1 MDEWCR
7 DNEVIFMKSIQFPEM
22 FTRTVTNTVS
32 DYDATLQNLKMLL
45 WSEKGELFGD
55 PYFGTGLKRYFYDQ
69 NDVVLI
75 DILIDDIYTAITLFM
90 PQIKVNRNDIQL
102 FRSGKGQVTAKIK
115 ALNQADFS
123 TDMYNIV
130 LLEAEV

>member
-1 MDEWCR
+1 
-7 DNEVIFMKSIQFPEM
+7 MKSIQFPEM

-55 PYFGTGLKRYFYDQ
+55 PYFGTGIKKYLYDQ

-75 DILIDDIYTAITLFM
+75 DILIDDIYTAITLFI
-90 PQIKVNRNDIQL
+90 PQIRVDRKDIQL
-102 FRSGKGQVTAKIK
+102 FRSNKGQVTAKIK
-115 ALNQADFS
+115 ALNKADFS

-130 LLEAEV
+130 LLEAEA

>member
-1 MDEWCR
+1 
-7 DNEVIFMKSIQFPEM
+7 MKSIQFPEM

-55 PYFGTGLKRYFYDQ
+55 PYYGTGLKKYLYDQ

-75 DILIDDIYTAITLFM
+75 DILIDDIYTAIQLFM
-90 PQIKVNRNDIQL
+90 PQIRVERSGIQL
-102 FRSGKGQVTAKIK
+102 VRSGKGQVTAKIK
-115 ALNQADFS
+115 AMNMADFS
-123 TDMYNIV
+123 TDLYNVV
-130 LLEAEV
+130 LMEAEV

>member
-1 MDEWCR
+1 
-7 DNEVIFMKSIQFPEM
+7 MKSIKFPEM

-55 PYFGTGLKRYFYDQ
+55 PYFGTGIKRYLYDQ

-90 PQIKVNRNDIQL
+90 PQIRVDRKDIQL
-102 FRSGKGQVTAKIK
+102 FRSNKGQVTAKIK
-115 ALNQADFS
+115 ALNKADFS

-130 LLEAEV
+130 LLEAEA

>member
-1 MDEWCR
+1 
-7 DNEVIFMKSIQFPEM
+7 MKSIQFPEM

-55 PYFGTGLKRYFYDQ
+55 PYFGTGIKKYLYDQ
-69 NDVVLI
+69 NDVILI

-90 PQIKVNRNDIQL
+90 PQIRVDRKDIQL
-102 FRSGKGQVTAKIK
+102 FRSNKGQVTAKIK
-115 ALNQADFS
+115 ALNKADFS

-130 LLEAEV
+130 LLEAEA

>member
-1 MDEWCR
+1 
-7 DNEVIFMKSIQFPEM
+7 MKSIQFPEM

-55 PYFGTGLKRYFYDQ
+55 PYFGTGIKRYLYDQ

-90 PQIKVNRNDIQL
+90 PQIRVDRKDIQL
-102 FRSGKGQVTAKIK
+102 FRSNKGQVTAKIK
-115 ALNQADFS
+115 ALNKADFS
-123 TDMYNIV
+123 TDIYNIV
-130 LLEAEV
+130 LLEAEA

>member
-1 MDEWCR
+1 
-7 DNEVIFMKSIQFPEM
+7 MKSIQFPEM

-55 PYFGTGLKRYFYDQ
+55 PYYGTGLKKYLYDQ

-90 PQIKVNRNDIQL
+90 PQIKVERNDIQL
-102 FRSGKGQVTAKIK
+102 YRSGKGKVSVEIK

-123 TDMYNIV
+123 TDLYNIV

>member
-1 MDEWCR
+1 MR
-7 DNEVIFMKSIQFPEM
+7 SIKFPEM

-55 PYFGTGLKRYFYDQ
+55 PYYGTSLKKYLYDQ
-69 NDVVLI
+69 NDTVLV

-90 PQIKVNRNDIQL
+90 PQIKVNRADIQL
-102 FRSGKGQVTAKIK
+102 VRSGKGQVTAKIT

-123 TDMYNIV
+123 TDLYNIV

>member
-1 MDEWCR
+1 
-7 DNEVIFMKSIQFPEM
+7 MKSIKFPEM

-55 PYFGTGLKRYFYDQ
+55 PYFGTGIKKYLYDQ

-90 PQIKVNRNDIQL
+90 PQIRVDRKDIQL
-102 FRSGKGQVTAKIK
+102 FRSNKGQVTAKIK
-115 ALNQADFS
+115 ALNKADFS

-130 LLEAEV
+130 LLEAEA